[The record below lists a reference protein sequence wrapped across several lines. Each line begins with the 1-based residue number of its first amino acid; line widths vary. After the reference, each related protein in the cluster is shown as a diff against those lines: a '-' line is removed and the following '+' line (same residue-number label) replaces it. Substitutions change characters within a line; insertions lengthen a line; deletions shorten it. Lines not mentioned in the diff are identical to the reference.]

1 MFLDEELSQLKD
13 RISQM
18 SDQQLVRIVEV
29 ESGDYRKEAVEFAEA
44 ELQKRNV
51 PFEKPKPAVSQ
62 TEEAEPTP
70 QPGRRMRCPNCSSW
84 MRAAILFADKELTM
98 VFTDN
103 NEERFVQAFGCTA
116 CGEVRLALDLETDV
130 VD

>member
-29 ESGDYRKEAVEFAEA
+29 EYDDYRKEAVEFAET

-51 PFEKPKPAVSQ
+51 PFEKPEPGQSESEQ
-62 TEEAEPTP
+62 AESAAPSART
-70 QPGRRMRCPNCSSW
+70 MRCPNCSSM
-84 MRAAILFADKELTM
+84 MRAAILFADKELTL
-98 VFTDN
+98 VFTDDN
-103 NEERFVQAFGCTA
+103 QERFVQAFGCTA
-116 CGEVRLALDLETDV
+116 CGEVRLALDLE
-130 VD
+130 